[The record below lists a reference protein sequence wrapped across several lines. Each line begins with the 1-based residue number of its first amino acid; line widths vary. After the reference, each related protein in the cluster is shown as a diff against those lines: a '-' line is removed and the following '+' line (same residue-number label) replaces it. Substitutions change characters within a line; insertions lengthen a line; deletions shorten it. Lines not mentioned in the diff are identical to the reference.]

1 MKHKQ
6 LKRFYV
12 QQMIDDCNHIVK
24 DRLND
29 NKGFIILSKSE
40 KEDFFELSV
49 ALRGALSHYEDVVTI
64 QSLAEDYLK
73 EPSISV
79 RRLFHDKDKLKFHK
93 KMVVRVLQS
102 CEDVANEYLGK
113 PEKTLTFSW

>member
-12 QQMIDDCNHIVK
+12 QQMINDCNRIVK

-29 NKGFIILSKSE
+29 NKGFITLSKSE

-49 ALRGALSHYEDVVTI
+49 ALKGTLSHYEDVVTI

-93 KMVVRVLQS
+93 KMVIRVLQS
-102 CEDVANEYLGK
+102 CENVANEYLG
-113 PEKTLTFSW
+113 EFDTTLSLN